1 MRRSGTGVR
10 RVAALLALTT
20 CLAGGFASAAQGA
33 DTPRG
38 DEWHLDALHMP
49 EVWKTST
56 GAGVTVALIDSGV
69 KADLPDLVGQV
80 LPGKDLSGL
89 PGGVNVDPVGHGT
102 ALASMI
108 AASGKSFNGMGAT
121 GLAPGAKVL
130 PIKINTNDIP
140 STAIGPSASLKQMD
154 DGIDYAVDQGAKVIN
169 ISQAIA
175 ADSLTPS
182 DIAALQ
188 KAVDYAIGKGV
199 LIVAGAGNS
208 AQAGN
213 PLMYPSAAAGVAAI
227 AAFDQTGTNTAESEF
242 GPQIALAAPGID
254 IYGACTDP
262 TGYCKGHGTSDATAL
277 TAAAAAILWQVHPSW
292 TGNQILRVMIN
303 TANKPT
309 DGSNHSPYIGFGNI
323 SPRNSIHYTGD
334 PGPADVNPL
343 IAAGIDVKP
352 SAPASAPGAASSGA
366 AANPSAP
373 AAGSK
378 SAPASTTT
386 AVAKSS
392 SSSLPLIIGGVVVVL
407 VVAGVVVFLVRRK
420 RSTPPPPPAAP
431 DGYPTYQQ
439 PPGYGTPQ
447 PPAFGP
453 GSGSGQ
459 PVYPPQPAPGNPYQ
473 QAPPSGP
480 SNPPQG

>member
-20 CLAGGFASAAQGA
+20 CLAGGLASAAQGA

-49 EVWKTST
+49 EVWQTST
-56 GAGVTVALIDSGV
+56 GAGVTVAVIDSGF
-69 KADLPDLVGQV
+69 KSDLPDLAGQI
-80 LPGKDLSGL
+80 LSGKDLSGL

-102 ALASMI
+102 AMASMI

-121 GLAPGAKVL
+121 GMAPGAKVL
-130 PIKINTNDIP
+130 PIKINTGTDP
-140 STAIGPSASLKQMD
+140 KTALGPAAALKQID
-154 DGIDYAVDQGAKVIN
+154 DGIDYAVDQGAKVIS
-169 ISQAIA
+169 ISQGIEASA
-175 ADSLTPS
+175 LTPS

-188 KAVDYAIGKGV
+188 KSVDHAIGKGDLV
-199 LIVAGAGNS
+199 IAAAGNS
-208 AQAGN
+208 AQQGN
-213 PLMYPSAAAGVAAI
+213 PVTYPSAAAGVAAI
-227 AAFDQTGTNTAESEF
+227 AAFDQSGTNTAESEF

-254 IYGACTDP
+254 IYSACTDP

-277 TAAAAAILWQVHPSW
+277 TAGAAAILWQVHPSW

-303 TANKPT
+303 SANKPT
-309 DGSNHSPYIGFGNI
+309 DGSSHSPYIGFGNI
-323 SPRNSIHYTGD
+323 SPRNSIRYTGD

-373 AAGSK
+373 VAGSK

-420 RSTPPPPPAAP
+420 RSTPPPPPPPRTATRRTSSPRATAP
-431 DGYPTYQQ
+431 P
-439 PPGYGTPQ
+439 

-453 GSGSGQ
+453 GSGQ
-459 PVYPPQPAPGNPYQ
+459 PVYPPQPPPGNPYQ
-473 QAPPSGP
+473 QAPPPGP

>member
-1 MRRSGTGVR
+1 
-10 RVAALLALTT
+10 
-20 CLAGGFASAAQGA
+20 
-33 DTPRG
+33 
-38 DEWHLDALHMP
+38 MP
-49 EVWKTST
+49 EVWQTST
-56 GAGVTVALIDSGV
+56 GAGVTVAVIDSGF
-69 KADLPDLVGQV
+69 KSDLPDLTGQL
-80 LPGKDLSGL
+80 LPGKDFSGL
-89 PGGVNVDPVGHGT
+89 PGGVNVDPEGHGT
-102 ALASMI
+102 GMASDI
-108 AASGKSFNGMGAT
+108 AGSGKNFNGKGAS
-121 GLAPGAKVL
+121 GLAPGARIL
-130 PIKINTNDIP
+130 PIKINTNSSP
-140 STAIGPSASLKQMD
+140 STAIGSSASLKQID
-154 DGIDYAVDQGAKVIN
+154 QGITYAVDQGAKVIS
-169 ISQAIA
+169 ISQGIEKGALSA
-175 ADSLTPS
+175 S
-182 DIAALQ
+182 DISALQ
-188 KAVDYAIGKGV
+188 DAVNYAVSKGR
-199 LIVAGAGNS
+199 LIVASAGNS
-208 AQAGN
+208 GQQGD
-213 PLMYPSAAAGVAAI
+213 PVMYPSAASGVAAI
-227 AAFDQTGTNTAESEF
+227 AAFDHNGTNTPESEY

-254 IYGACTDP
+254 IISACTDP
-262 TGYCKGHGTSDATAL
+262 TGYCKTSGTSDATAL

-323 SPRNSIHYTGD
+323 SPRNSIRYTGD

-352 SAPASAPGAASSGA
+352 SAPASAPGVTPSGA

-453 GSGSGQ
+453 GQ